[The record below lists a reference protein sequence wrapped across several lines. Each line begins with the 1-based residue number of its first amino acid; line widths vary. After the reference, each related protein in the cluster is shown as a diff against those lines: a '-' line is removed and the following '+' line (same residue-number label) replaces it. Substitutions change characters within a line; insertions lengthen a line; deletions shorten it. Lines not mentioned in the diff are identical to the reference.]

1 MALRIRRGTNSERLT
16 IVPLEG
22 ELIYTTD
29 TRELFIGDGSTL
41 GGVGFLQIA
50 QVVTSSQSNVVANIT
65 TFGLNKNVANT
76 SDIFVIVNG
85 LIQVPSVDYTIANSN
100 VLVFV
105 SELPDESYLE
115 VRYLTP

>member
-29 TRELFIGDGSTL
+29 TKDLYIGDGNTL
-41 GGVGFLQIA
+41 GGVALVEA
-50 QVVTSSQSNVVANIT
+50 AEVVTSSQSNVVANIT
-65 TFGLNKNVANT
+65 TFELDKNVANT

-85 LIQVPSVDYTIANSN
+85 LIQVPSVDYTISNSN